1 VVVVAGI
8 EFVVVVAGIEIV
20 VVVAGIEI
28 VVVVVDVPG
37 WAPSTVWARIEI
49 RTEDS
54 LAASFGCGIFL
65 NLVDFIDYLL

>member
-1 VVVVAGI
+1 VGVVVDDVVVVA
-8 EFVVVVAGIEIV
+8 EIEIV
-20 VVVAGIEI
+20 VVVA
-28 VVVVVDVPG
+28 DVPG

-54 LAASFGCGIFL
+54 LATSFGCGIFL